1 MRMTRFF
8 CAAMAIAAIAGGA
21 TACKKHEIRDID
33 PGKAGRV
40 RSLGPESQD
49 ALNVSDLMVRS
60 LLASDPIVNHQG
72 GAPMIVMLPMENN
85 TRQVF
90 NQDVF
95 TSLLKAQLN
104 KDAMGKMRFVGR
116 DIMADI
122 QKEREMKRAGEVD
135 YVPEKQTQATIGA
148 DFFLKGRADGL
159 SNVSTKGQSE
169 FIVYTFKLVDAESG
183 LEVWEDVFQ
192 TKKEGKDDLIYR

>member
-1 MRMTRFF
+1 MNRFKMLVAVLTL
-8 CAAMAIAAIAGGA
+8 AAVAGGG

-33 PGKAGRV
+33 PTKAGQV

-49 ALNVSDLMVRS
+49 ALNVSDLMLRS
-60 LLASDPIVNHQG
+60 LLASDVIVNHA
-72 GAPMIVMLPMENN
+72 GAPMVVMLPMENN
-85 TRQVF
+85 TRHAF

-104 KDAMGKMRFVGR
+104 KDAMGKIRFVGR
-116 DIMADI
+116 DILADI
-122 QKEREMKRAGEVD
+122 QKEREMKRAGQVD
-135 YVPEKQTQATIGA
+135 YVPEKQTSATIGA

-159 SNVSTKGQSE
+159 AGVSTKGQSE